1 MVMETESNNR
11 AAVSRERRGDGA
23 HNVGREIQV
32 VSGSLQQQ
40 SMDVEDDSASTWAIM
55 LDIWPLEDRPEKM
68 TNPQIVN
75 KFSFDQMVKYK
86 KSYEALQKR
95 EGKGEGVFGKDSAI
109 PTKRFQQAD
118 DNCADLLHPARYE
131 IE

>member
-1 MVMETESNNR
+1 MTVDRRRR
-11 AAVSRERRGDGA
+11 AAGA
-23 HNVGREIQV
+23 EDVGGEIQV

-40 SMDVEDDSASTWAIM
+40 VMDVEEDSASTWAIM

-75 KFSFDQMVKYK
+75 RFSFDQMVKYK

-118 DNCADLLHPARYE
+118 DNCADLLHPARYSG
-131 IE
+131 